1 METKTINSFPKN
13 FLWGSATAAL
23 QCEGA
28 AYEDGKGLS
37 VMDVREQNPK
47 ICNYEVA
54 SDHLSL
60 IHI

>member
-13 FLWGSATAAL
+13 FLWGSATAAF

-37 VMDVREQNPK
+37 VMDMREQNPK
-47 ICNYEVA
+47 ICNY
-54 SDHLSL
+54 SCT
-60 IHI
+60 